1 MKIDGG
7 ISMTMAGAAES
18 ATALEAQGYTGG
30 FTAEIAHDP
39 FLPLALASDATSTLE
54 LGTSIA
60 VAFARNPMTLAN
72 TAWDLQEHS
81 DGRFILGLGSQIKP
95 HITKRFS
102 MEWGKPAA
110 RMRELVQAL
119 HAIWDCWMTGDKLA
133 FRGDF
138 YTHVLM
144 TPMFTPSA
152 IETKPRVFLAAVGP
166 LMTQVCGE
174 VADGWFSHGFT
185 TADYLRDVS
194 IPALHAGAAKAGRS
208 ASDVEVSLPLFIVAG
223 NTDEEIAERGVAVR
237 KQIAFYGSTPA
248 YKSVLDHHGWGDAQI
263 ELNRMSKAGEWDAM
277 ADVVDDTMLRTF
289 AVVGGVDEIADD
301 IIDRFAGLVDRLSF
315 YAPYETPADTWAPV
329 LDKLRATPAA
339 ATGKATG

>member
-1 MKIDGG
+1 
-7 ISMTMAGAAES
+7 MADAAES
-18 ATALEAQGYTGG
+18 ARTLEAEGYSGG
-30 FTAEIAHDP
+30 FTAEISHDP
-39 FLPLALASDATSTLE
+39 FLPLALASVATSTLE
-54 LGTSIA
+54 LGTAIA

-72 TAWDLQEHS
+72 VAWDLQEHS
-81 DGRFILGLGSQIKP
+81 NGRFILGLGSQIKP

-102 MEWGKPAA
+102 MEWSKPAA
-110 RMRELVQAL
+110 RMREFIQAL
-119 HAIWDCWMTGDKLA
+119 HAIWDCWLTGEKLD

-138 YTHVLM
+138 YNHVLM

-152 IETKPRVFLAAVGP
+152 IDAKPRVFLASVGP

-194 IPALHAGAAKAGRS
+194 LPALQKGAEKAGRS
-208 ASDVEVSLPLFIVAG
+208 VADIEVSLPLFMVAG
-223 NTDEEIAERGVAVR
+223 ETDAEIAERGLQVR

-289 AVVGGVDEIADD
+289 AVVGGVDTIADQV
-301 IIDRFAGLVDRLSF
+301 IDRFAGLIDRLTF
-315 YAPYETPADTWAPV
+315 YAPYEAPAGTWAPV
-329 LDKLRATPAA
+329 VDKLQAA
-339 ATGKATG
+339 S